1 MFGQRLFQSDR
12 SAKHHTR
19 YQTSEGRC
27 AYATQRSTKLS
38 TPNARSAAPIPAVP
52 GIEAAAT
59 SFGNPGALAYVLA
72 KRQAWFTYSALNGA
86 NVLLMD
92 N

>member
-1 MFGQRLFQSDR
+1 MLPKDPRNCLHPMLAPPR
-12 SAKHHTR
+12 
-19 YQTSEGRC
+19 
-27 AYATQRSTKLS
+27 
-38 TPNARSAAPIPAVP
+38 PIPAVP